1 MDVEWSYNSALGN
14 STRGENVIQKIGKVL
29 LYTVGWAVI
38 VGIPAAFFTFGWK
51 AVELDCRRGAAGE
64 RPACRV
70 TESFAMGLYQKT
82 SVVSDVMRVGYRTGS
97 AKQTSA
103 RGGTITVH
111 PSSLVFDTAG
121 GEVVI
126 THAGG
131 SSKEGEL
138 ILKARE
144 FLNQPESLA
153 FHYKASLRNI
163 FGYVGLVGT
172 AGLLFIFIA
181 TGWHQ
186 IKKRVWPERRA

>member
-1 MDVEWSYNSALGN
+1 M
-14 STRGENVIQKIGKVL
+14 IQKIGKIL
-29 LYTVGWAVI
+29 LYTVGWMVI
-38 VGIPAAFFTFGWK
+38 VAIPAAFFTFGWK

-64 RPACRV
+64 MPACRV
-70 TESFAMGLYQKT
+70 TESFAMGLYKKT
-82 SVVSDVMRVGYRTGS
+82 STVSDVMRVGYRTGT
-97 AKQTSA
+97 ARQTSA
-103 RGGTITVH
+103 RAGTITVH

-131 SSKEGEL
+131 SPKEGEL

-144 FLNQPESLA
+144 FLNRPESLA

-172 AGLLFIFIA
+172 GGLLFIFIA

-186 IKKRVWPERRA
+186 FKKRVWPEGRA